1 MWRWGR
7 VFKFLGGVGVHRLAP
22 TQAGDDAT
30 TYYDDAG
37 DDAGDDG
44 DDVAAR
50 AEMGGVLTFFVRPA
64 LTVRSPHRP
73 QPTTMRQMTRAM
85 TPITTRRRGTMYAAR
100 VRDTD
105 FSSGRRL

>member
-1 MWRWGR
+1 M
-7 VFKFLGGVGVHRLAP
+7 KFLGGVGVHRLAP

-50 AEMGGVLTFFVRPA
+50 AEMGGVGRFLCAR
-64 LTVRSPHRP
+64 RSPFWLSRRP
-73 QPTTMRQMTRAM
+73 QPTMATIARTRAM
-85 TPITTRRRGTMYAAR
+85 METTTA
-100 VRDTD
+100 TT
-105 FSSGRRL
+105 

>member
-1 MWRWGR
+1 M
-7 VFKFLGGVGVHRLAP
+7 FKFLGGVGVHRLAP

-50 AEMGGVLTFFVRPA
+50 AEMGGV
-64 LTVRSPHRP
+64 
-73 QPTTMRQMTRAM
+73 
-85 TPITTRRRGTMYAAR
+85 
-100 VRDTD
+100 
-105 FSSGRRL
+105 

>member
-1 MWRWGR
+1 M
-7 VFKFLGGVGVHRLAP
+7 KFLGGVGVHRLAP

-50 AEMGGVLTFFVRPA
+50 A
-64 LTVRSPHRP
+64 
-73 QPTTMRQMTRAM
+73 
-85 TPITTRRRGTMYAAR
+85 
-100 VRDTD
+100 
-105 FSSGRRL
+105 